1 MDPKSSCVCLDKT
14 KAEIIL
20 KYTENKV
27 MVKKAADIGGTKP
40 EARDATKGQQ
50 PPSPG
55 VKAASP
61 QLGASTAAKPGFRC
75 RPPGRRGTR
84 ELFRPPCV
92 VTAHTGNR
100 KLTHLTNT
108 GPCQEVGLLKS

>member
-75 RPPGRRGTR
+75 QLQGDGV
-84 ELFRPPCV
+84 LPCCSGHRV
-92 VTAHTGNR
+92 WSL
-100 KLTHLTNT
+100 LTLAIEN
-108 GPCQEVGLLKS
+108 